1 MRRVFIKSLAT
12 GLIAGMAMAMSALAA
27 ETPAA
32 PANSNGAT
40 FVNGGNHPVTLY
52 TRFGAE
58 GSCES
63 QPKDQTVTLEAKQ
76 TVTVDSGG
84 SNVCFC
90 LQVPE
95 RATCGSGW
103 IVVKAGGTRHL
114 M

>member
-1 MRRVFIKSLAT
+1 VFIKSLAT
-12 GLIAGMAMAMSALAA
+12 GLIAGMAMALSAVAA
-27 ETPAA
+27 ETPA
-32 PANSNGAT
+32 PASGNGAT
-40 FVNGGNHPVTLY
+40 FVNSGNHSVTLY
-52 TRFGAE
+52 TRFGSD

-76 TVTVDSGG
+76 TITVDSGG
-84 SNVCFC
+84 SSVCFC